1 VCVCVCVSVSVCVC
15 PTPALTDPS
24 AAAAQQAV
32 LQQQI
37 NALAYSPFGDSPL
50 FRNPLSDPKKKEEV
64 PLSSLALQTDKMLA
78 GYEIIFLHFFVLS
91 SCQLSPTN
99 LFAAFETDQSNGP
112 EGSDH
117 AHPLQAHPAARNKSA
132 AQGVD
137 LVGGLKVSAV

>member
-1 VCVCVCVSVSVCVC
+1 MCLSS
-15 PTPALTDPS
+15 PPALTDPN

-64 PLSSLALQTDKMLA
+64 GPASFAVQANKIYLFFNGDQI
-78 GYEIIFLHFFVLS
+78 IIFILNVNRHFVNPS
-91 SCQLSPTN
+91 
-99 LFAAFETDQSNGP
+99 FAAIEADQSDGS

-117 AHPLQAHPAARNKSA
+117 AHPLQAHPAARHQSP
-132 AQGVD
+132 AQGAD
-137 LVGGLKVSAV
+137 LVGGFQVPAV